1 MPPERVL
8 NACVS
13 QGSLEKA
20 EIWRVVRPREA
31 RVVHAEDEVERLR
44 ATRFG
49 GRDNV
54 LGIRR

>member
-1 MPPERVL
+1 MPPGRVEKPWI
-8 NACVS
+8 S
-13 QGSLEKA
+13 HGSLEKA
-20 EIWRVVRPREA
+20 GIWRVLRPREA